1 MRQHET
7 VLPKR
12 TVFSFRNKEVLMT
25 KPTGP
30 QPMRIN
36 VELPSALEATYANF
50 ALISHTPSELII
62 DFARIMPN
70 TPNAKIHARIVMTP
84 MNAKLLYRA
93 LADNLQ
99 KFEEKYG
106 EISTPDQNIKI
117 DRDRG
122 FTLSS

>member
-1 MRQHET
+1 
-7 VLPKR
+7 
-12 TVFSFRNKEVLMT
+12 MT
-25 KPTGP
+25 KPTDP

-36 VELPSALEATYANF
+36 IELPPDLEATYANF
-50 ALISHTPSELII
+50 ALISHTPSELVI

-84 MNAKLLYRA
+84 MNAKLLHRA
-93 LADNLQ
+93 LTENLK

-122 FTLSS
+122 FTISS

>member
-1 MRQHET
+1 MA
-7 VLPKR
+7 
-12 TVFSFRNKEVLMT
+12 

-70 TPNAKIHARIVMTP
+70 TPTAKIHARIVMTP

-106 EISTPDQNIKI
+106 EISTPAQNIKI